1 MTLELAARSIRARY
15 RESLLGIAWSVLN
28 PLLLV
33 IVYSFVFGVIFN
45 ARWSGPDN
53 ESASFAIILFA
64 GLIPHSFLSEVFSK
78 VPGII
83 AGNANFVKKL
93 VFPLEIL
100 VPVELC
106 AALFNASISCLV
118 LSALHLY
125 SGGVFTGTLFYAP
138 LMLCAVVPSILGLS
152 WFIAATSVY
161 FRDMGQIIPIVTMLL
176 LFLCPIFYPYDAIPD
191 AYRSYLLLNPLTI
204 PVEQFRAVL
213 LFGAHPDWTL
223 LGKYMVVTFTV
234 MMIGF
239 WWFQLTRKG
248 FSDVI

>member
-152 WFIAATSVY
+152 WFIAATGVY

-176 LFLCPIFYPYDAIPD
+176 LFLCPIFYPYDAIPE
-191 AYRSYLLLNPLTI
+191 AYRGYLLLNPLTI

-213 LFGAHPDWTL
+213 LFGVHPDWIL
-223 LGKYMVVTFTV
+223 LGNYIAVSMTV
-234 MMIGF
+234 MMVGF

-248 FSDVI
+248 FADVI